1 MGYTNA
7 PLGEQG
13 GGEDVLVVAAGTV
26 GCRDTGGL
34 KATAARRATEEGA
47 EDRCLEGVD
56 LLMAEAAAQVVLLGN
71 GVVGFDVVAV
81 RVLMEGQVGREVIG
95 RGSGDVLGGGKVGRG
110 IASERIQPL
119 EHIDGH
125 RADARIRER
134 NDVAGK
140 GRAALAA
147 VCRGGSALA

>member
-1 MGYTNA
+1 MGNADA

-13 GGEDVLVVAAGTV
+13 GREHVVVVEAGAV
-26 GCRDTGGL
+26 GCRGTGSL

-95 RGSGDVLGGGKVGRG
+95 RGSGDVLGGGEVGR
-110 IASERIQPL
+110 
-119 EHIDGH
+119 
-125 RADARIRER
+125 
-134 NDVAGK
+134 
-140 GRAALAA
+140 
-147 VCRGGSALA
+147 